1 MNDHKIE
8 TKPLKLNK
16 KSIGRIGRGDDTT
29 AMMVTVQSP
38 VSEFGLSYCC
48 CTK

>member
-8 TKPLKLNK
+8 SKPLKLNK
-16 KSIGRIGRGDDTT
+16 KSIGRIGRGDDS
-29 AMMVTVQSP
+29 ASMMATVATPMSY
-38 VSEFGLSYCC
+38 FGLSYCC